1 MECSF
6 CGAKGVK
13 IDPINYRGEAVTV
26 CISCRY
32 LDNIEEDK
40 EAI

>member
-13 IDPINYRGEAVTV
+13 MDLSNYGGKTLTV

-32 LDNIEEDK
+32 LDNIKEEESK
-40 EAI
+40 